1 MQDIFQSEYVIFIY
15 LYNNHSFINRLV
27 STQRSYITTQVQED
41 NKPEIILR
49 RGWRWRFREEGCIKT
64 LLLQKENLL
73 APRKRKR
80 GEEEESEKE
89 EEEDEEDSDDK
100 EKE

>member
-1 MQDIFQSEYVIFIY
+1 MKD
-15 LYNNHSFINRLV
+15 
-27 STQRSYITTQVQED
+27 ED
-41 NKPEIILR
+41 
-49 RGWRWRFREEGCIKT
+49 EEGCNKS

-89 EEEDEEDSDDK
+89 EDEDEEDSDD
-100 EKE
+100 EE